1 VPARRFYLPLFS
13 LFALNFLHAQFMDL
27 TAPGDGASLYYVINV
42 PSPSFEFPAS
52 SSIYKIGPQPATL
65 FLSFPPPVLP
75 PNPGLGSL
83 VYYLS
88 DYYLVS
94 HPQFSR
100 DRSVFAYTG
109 TRICL
114 GGQFCNTTQRDQ
126 TTIQGIPGQG
136 MMKVNGTGWLSGNG
150 RYFLE
155 AEPFPIFTVSLLDLQ
170 TGVKQLIPSS
180 SVAVGSMSGRVLA
193 DDGSAVFTDFSGA
206 TLSVFRAGK
215 VINLGQ
221 GSEAAIDAAGR
232 TVLYTAGQSGS
243 ANRVLHLYRPAED
256 RDTIFVQG
264 HVALQNPAL
273 SADGQH
279 AMFISGG
286 QLGVN
291 DPSRKPQLYTINIDG
306 SMFFPITDEASGVL
320 QFTMSDDGHVAWY
333 VTGDGRVVKLD
344 LFKSSTVFHVAA
356 VDLSKTLVPGSAVTF
371 GGSGLAD
378 GYQPGQGTPLSPEL
392 GGVRITVGAINAPLL
407 AVSPTSIAF
416 QVPWETATGQ
426 PVNIQVTTHAHT
438 NAEATA
444 QGSVTPLL
452 TKPALI
458 PDPLFAGGRAIHED
472 WSGFVTLDN
481 RAHEGEIVHFYGTGF
496 GPVQPPVPT
505 GVPAPGNPPAA
516 LATPLS
522 CNMPILYA
530 GLAPGLVGYYQ
541 FNVHVE
547 PESTSPPGQFLYETG
562 LPLSCGGKVIAVIPY
577 PFQ

>member
-1 VPARRFYLPLFS
+1 VPARRFYFSLFS
-13 LFALNFLHAQFMDL
+13 LFVINSLHAQFMDL

-42 PSPSFEFPAS
+42 PSPHFEFPAS

-100 DRSVFAYTG
+100 DGSVFAYTG

-114 GGQFCNTTQRDQ
+114 GGQFCNPSQGDQ

-136 MMKVNGTGWLSGNG
+136 TMKVNGTGWLSGNG

-155 AEPFPIFTVSLLDLQ
+155 AEPSFITTVSLLDLQ
-170 TGVKQLIPSS
+170 TGVKQLIAGSTVP
-180 SVAVGSMSGRVLA
+180 VGSMSGRVLA
-193 DDGSAVFTDFSGA
+193 DDGSAVFTDFSG
-206 TLSVFRAGK
+206 TKLSVFRAGK

-221 GSEAAIDAAGR
+221 GSEAVIDAAGR

-264 HVALQNPAL
+264 HLALQNPAL
-273 SADGQH
+273 SADGQR
-279 AMFISGG
+279 AMFISSG
-286 QLGVN
+286 
-291 DPSRKPQLYTINIDG
+291 QLYTINIDG
-306 SMFFPITDEASGVL
+306 SMFFQITDEASGVL

-333 VTGDGRVVKLD
+333 VTGDGRLVKLD

-356 VDLSKTLVPGSAVTF
+356 VDLSKMLVPGSAITL
-371 GGSGLAD
+371 GGAGLTD
-378 GYQPGQGTPLSPEL
+378 RFQPGQGTPLSPEL
-392 GGVRITVGAINAPLL
+392 GGVRITIGGMNAPLL
-407 AVSPTSIAF
+407 SVSPTSIAF
-416 QVPWETATGQ
+416 QVPWETPTGQ
-426 PVNIQVTTHAHT
+426 PVNVQVITHAHT

-444 QGSVTPLL
+444 QGSLTPLL

-472 WSGFVTLDN
+472 WSSFVTLDN
-481 RAHEGEIVHFYGTGF
+481 RAHQGEIVHFYGTGF
-496 GPVQPPVPT
+496 GPVQPLVPT
-505 GVPAPGNPPAA
+505 GVPASANPPAA

-522 CNMPILYA
+522 CNMPVLYA

-541 FNVHVE
+541 FNVQVE
-547 PESTSPPGQFLYETG
+547 PEAALPLGYNTG
-562 LPLSCGGKVIAVIPY
+562 LALSCGGVVIAVIPY
-577 PFQ
+577 PI